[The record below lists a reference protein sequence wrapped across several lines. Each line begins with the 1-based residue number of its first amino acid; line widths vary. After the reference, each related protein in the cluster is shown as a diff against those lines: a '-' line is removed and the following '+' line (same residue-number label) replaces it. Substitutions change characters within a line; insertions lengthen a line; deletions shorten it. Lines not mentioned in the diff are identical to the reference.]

1 MLPSRWRW
9 QASDLRGTVQ
19 TSPWSTPGTTPTP
32 QTSET
37 SPVVSVGFLILPGE
51 VKKKTPERSQRSAD
65 PCREANSPRS
75 HDDRHREV
83 QRGGPTHISSE
94 QATLSDGV
102 PVSHHGGRGAPP
114 ATRGQPGRS
123 PPGARRHRPPTTGI
137 SPEPHKA
144 SSPHPVRR
152 PARYPQLSRI
162 STVTLGMASPL
173 TSPSAASISRL
184 AARAASTAASLW
196 TSQTASS
203 CTTSTSR
210 AP

>member
-37 SPVVSVGFLILPGE
+37 SPVVSVGFLILPDE

-102 PVSHHGGRGAPP
+102 PVSHHGGRGHPE
-114 ATRGQPGRS
+114 
-123 PPGARRHRPPTTGI
+123 PPGGSQDAAHPALPDTAPRLREQPRASQGF
-137 SPEPHKA
+137 EPA
-144 SSPHPVRR
+144 PVRR

-173 TSPSAASISRL
+173 TSPRAASISRL
-184 AARAASTAASLW
+184 AARAASTAASL
-196 TSQTASS
+196 
-203 CTTSTSR
+203 
-210 AP
+210 